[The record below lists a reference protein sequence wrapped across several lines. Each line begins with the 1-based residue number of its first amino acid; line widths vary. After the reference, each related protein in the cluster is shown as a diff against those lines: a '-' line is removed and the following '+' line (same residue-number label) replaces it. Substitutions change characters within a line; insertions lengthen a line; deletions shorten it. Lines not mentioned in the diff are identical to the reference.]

1 MLSNLKTALA
11 LLCLFAF
18 TVDALRASSIEN
30 LMKKRRQMLY
40 RRRDIPP
47 VKREV
52 PAQWA
57 TVRPTLFD
65 DPRDPWWLI
74 RSRPAPHQ
82 SLGPVRGYLPEQ
94 VLVQR
99 HLLQARRS
107 CVLCVIIIYQ
117 IILLHTAHVNL
128 EQFMTS
134 ERPTPKV
141 SVPRLR

>member
-18 TVDALRASSIEN
+18 TVDALRASSMEN
-30 LMKKRRQMLY
+30 LMKKRRRMLY

-74 RSRPAPHQ
+74 RPRPAPHQ
-82 SLGPVRGYLPEQ
+82 PLGPVRGYLPEQ
-94 VLVQR
+94 VLV
-99 HLLQARRS
+99 
-107 CVLCVIIIYQ
+107 
-117 IILLHTAHVNL
+117 
-128 EQFMTS
+128 
-134 ERPTPKV
+134 
-141 SVPRLR
+141 